1 MRITTFRI
9 LYSLTVNSY
18 FTVVNQMK
26 ELGLLF
32 MEQLTFS
39 TAFVVSF
46 SQVLVFGIV
55 DGLLQ
60 EEITTS

>member
-1 MRITTFRI
+1 MRIITFRI

-55 DGLLQ
+55 DG
-60 EEITTS
+60 